1 MTNSNNHNAMKIY
14 ILNGRSFDT
23 FEFCPYE
30 IAKVFKTREEAEK
43 EISNIQEECRARLA
57 DFLSYYHV
65 SYEEKTTTRNGN
77 FCHYRATLEINMAD
91 PEQREIW
98 LALIQARSTTN
109 RPFDGQ
115 LFKDGD
121 VQWSEKAKDTLVTLT
136 FTSLTL
142 TQQEI

>member
-1 MTNSNNHNAMKIY
+1 MTQTEYETRKQSAGKSSRNS
-14 ILNGRSFDT
+14 T
-23 FEFCPYE
+23 
-30 IAKVFKTREEAEK
+30 AKA
-43 EISNIQEECRARLA
+43 
-57 DFLSYYHV
+57 H
-65 SYEEKTTTRNGN
+65 
-77 FCHYRATLEINMAD
+77 TLCERQT
-91 PEQREIW
+91 P
-98 LALIQARSTTN
+98 LPLIQARSTTN